1 MAQGALGGAPWG
13 FPVLSSPRQRQSEAM
28 WATMSLAQH
37 KDLDNAARRVAQL
50 EELLQ
55 KAQEENAQ
63 LQADLAAARGGSSA
77 KDDDKGGVQDERE
90 RQADKIDSD
99 TGEHKED
106 TPAEKAPTLAESD
119 ESGKSAG
126 EASTSKPCAA
136 PQNEDACCSQKGD
149 ASSAKALDVFSEK
162 ASALEARASALE
174 AKPAAAAA
182 APASPRLD
190 ELCMSELAP
199 SAEHWGAVVSGE
211 GAAGGCMAKEKE
223 EARSVRGTL
232 EEACLET
239 ALIQS

>member
-1 MAQGALGGAPWG
+1 M
-13 FPVLSSPRQRQSEAM
+13 VSSPRQRQSEAM

-90 RQADKIDSD
+90 GQADKIDSD
-99 TGEHKED
+99 TGEKKEEN
-106 TPAEKAPTLAESD
+106 PAEKAPTLAESD
-119 ESGKSAG
+119 ASGKSAG

-136 PQNEDACCSQKGD
+136 PQNEDVCSQQGD
-149 ASSAKALDVFSEK
+149 APSAKALDAFSEK
-162 ASALEARASALE
+162 ASALKARASALE
-174 AKPAAAAA
+174 AKSAEAAA

-190 ELCMSELAP
+190 KLCMSELAP
-199 SAEHWGAVVSGE
+199 SAEHRGAVVSGE
-211 GAAGGCMAKEKE
+211 GAAGGGMAKEKE

-232 EEACLET
+232 EEASLET
-239 ALIQS
+239 ALKQS